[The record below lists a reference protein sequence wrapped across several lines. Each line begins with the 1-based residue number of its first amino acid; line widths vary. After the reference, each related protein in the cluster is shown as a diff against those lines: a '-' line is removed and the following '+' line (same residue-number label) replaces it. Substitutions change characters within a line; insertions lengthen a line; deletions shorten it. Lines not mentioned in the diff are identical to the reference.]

1 MRRSGGGMLRAR
13 NGRRGTEEQVL
24 SGQMTGTYDAAR
36 RRYLHNL
43 SSPGWRRYAG
53 LAADTR
59 PGQALITSTK
69 GLHAMPESGSK
80 TRSR

>member
-1 MRRSGGGMLRAR
+1 MRRSGGMLRAR
-13 NGRRGTEEQVL
+13 NGRTGGERPDDGHLRRGETQVPAQ
-24 SGQMTGTYDAAR
+24 S
-36 RRYLHNL
+36 
-43 SSPGWRRYAG
+43 SSPHWMPYAG

-69 GLHAMPESGSK
+69 GSHAMPESGSK

>member
-1 MRRSGGGMLRAR
+1 MRRSGGGMLIAR
-13 NGRRGTEEQVL
+13 KKEEVL

-36 RRYLHNL
+36 RRYLHNHL
-43 SSPGWRRYAG
+43 RQAG
-53 LAADTR
+53 CGYEDLAADTR

-69 GLHAMPESGSK
+69 GSHATPESGSK

>member
-1 MRRSGGGMLRAR
+1 MRRSGGGMLRAL
-13 NGRRGTEEQVL
+13 NEELGAEQPYDGHLRRGETQVPA
-24 SGQMTGTYDAAR
+24 Q
-36 RRYLHNL
+36 
-43 SSPGWRRYAG
+43 SSAPGWMRYAG

-69 GLHAMPESGSK
+69 GSHAMPESGSK

>member
-13 NGRRGTEEQVL
+13 NEELGAERPDDGHLRRGETQVPAQ
-24 SGQMTGTYDAAR
+24 S
-36 RRYLHNL
+36 
-43 SSPGWRRYAG
+43 SSPGWMRYAG

-69 GLHAMPESGSK
+69 GSHAMPESGSK